1 MKPGDLQAASFAAY
15 PQSSRELAGEY
26 LAILRTM
33 PLSLL
38 PSYLVQVQQ
47 YPTLFPIEA
56 ERLRGQLAALQARPE
71 LMQAFAGIEL
81 PPELE
86 HMDWVRQP
94 AIFTSALSGALW
106 QTRQIDTYHRAAE
119 ALFAELPQPRHVSGS
134 TAPMLIAAMGRGAA
148 RGRYALFTRL
158 RKQGLYVRKLDE
170 TGAAATLT
178 NLLAKRAQTDA
189 SAYTHWYV
197 DGGEPWFLTSK
208 TAIEQISFPA
218 LSPVTATV
226 LREMDHA
233 VREGSGPEA
242 LADRLGAMQP
252 AALGLD
258 RVTTDPRMARFFLT
272 LLTQGSGTQLY
283 STSFVQAAA
292 VELVRRAQPQTLLL
306 RFAPRRKPA
315 SMNDMLEQRAQ
326 SVELDADGALVDADI
341 AVYYAWLAM
350 QRQPDGARATLL
362 VYVEGH
368 GEAFVAGPGVTRS
381 AESTTSLRMEQLL
394 ALSS

>member
-15 PQSSRELAGEY
+15 PQSARELASEY
-26 LAILRTM
+26 LAVLRAM

-47 YPTLFPIEA
+47 YPTLFPVEG
-56 ERLRGQLAALQARPE
+56 ERLRGQLADLQAKPE
-71 LMQAFAGIEL
+71 LMRAFAGIEL
-81 PPELE
+81 PPDLE
-86 HMDWVRQP
+86 RMDWVRQP
-94 AIFTSALSGALW
+94 ATFVSALSGALW
-106 QTRQIDTYHRAAE
+106 QTRQIDAYHRAAE
-119 ALFAELPQPRHVSGS
+119 TLFANLPQARRASGGA
-134 TAPMLIAAMGRGAA
+134 APMLIAAMGRGAA
-148 RGRYALFTRL
+148 PGRYPLFTRL
-158 RKQGLYVRKLDE
+158 RKQGLYVRRLDE

-178 NLLAKRAQTDA
+178 NLLAGRAQADA

-197 DGGEPWFLTSK
+197 DGGEPWLLTPK
-208 TAIEQISFPA
+208 TTIGQVSFPA
-218 LSPVTATV
+218 LAPVTDAV
-226 LREMDHA
+226 LCEMDRA
-233 VREGSGPEA
+233 IREGSGPEA
-242 LADRLGAMQP
+242 LANQLAAMRP
-252 AALGLD
+252 EALGLAQ
-258 RVTTDPRMARFFLT
+258 VTTDARLQRFLVS

-326 SVELDADGALVDADI
+326 SAELDADGALVDADM

-362 VYVEGH
+362 AYVEGH
-368 GEAFVAGPGVTRS
+368 GEAFLAGPGMTRGV
-381 AESTTSLRMEQLL
+381 ESTTTLTMEQLL
-394 ALSS
+394 KMLS